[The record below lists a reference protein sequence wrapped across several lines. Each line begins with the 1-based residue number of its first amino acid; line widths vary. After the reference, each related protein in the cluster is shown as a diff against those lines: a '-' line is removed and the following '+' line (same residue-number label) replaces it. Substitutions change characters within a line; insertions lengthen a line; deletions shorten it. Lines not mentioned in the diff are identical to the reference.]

1 GGCSMVKLG
10 YDQADLVARW
20 WFDRQ
25 LDLDSSQ
32 SRWLRQE
39 LQGFHAWHR
48 QTQLPA
54 YAELV
59 EVVAR
64 QSVGDVT
71 PDQACESIDLA
82 AEHLDTLLKQA
93 VPLFAGLARQLQ
105 PAQLQHL
112 KRRFAEEDREWR
124 EKWLDGSNEQRIRR
138 RVDDWEERA
147 ETYYGR
153 LSREQHDFIVR
164 TVQNSSW
171 QPQLSWERRLNRQ
184 QQILLTLE
192 KIQTQKLSQSAA
204 EAEILALI
212 ERTMRPSEVRFSS
225 MQQRLQTEACINL
238 AALHQ
243 LTTTE
248 QRSRAQKKLMG
259 YERDFKQ
266 LLVKR

>member
-1 GGCSMVKLG
+1 MQRNKQQKL
-10 YDQADLVARW
+10 
-20 WFDRQ
+20 
-25 LDLDSSQ
+25 
-32 SRWLRQE
+32 
-39 LQGFHAWHR
+39 
-48 QTQLPA
+48 
-54 YAELV
+54 
-59 EVVAR
+59 
-64 QSVGDVT
+64 
-71 PDQACESIDLA
+71 I
-82 AEHLDTLLKQA
+82 
-93 VPLFAGLARQLQ
+93 
-105 PAQLQHL
+105 
-112 KRRFAEEDREWR
+112 
-124 EKWLDGSNEQRIRR
+124 
-138 RVDDWEERA
+138 
-147 ETYYGR
+147 
-153 LSREQHDFIVR
+153 
-164 TVQNSSW
+164 
-171 QPQLSWERRLNRQ
+171 RRLNRQ